1 MQFFV
6 SRKGQRLGP
15 YSIFRITELLDDGEL
30 SPDDL
35 GWHQGRDIWV
45 PLREIPALIP
55 AIETKRERDFLR
67 ESGKP
72 LDSGKAKRGRERGSG
87 SRTSDSDDQTD
98 GGEADA
104 DADADAASSSDS
116 ATVAGIAPRPG
127 SPAAAKA
134 NAAGSSR
141 PITRFWARIFDF
153 LLVTVLVYAFFGPP
167 PMPDNIKNGSASFA
181 EIANPEFW
189 QSLRRAMETDAA
201 QHLAHIQQIALVL
214 WVLLEGYL
222 LHRFG
227 TTPGKALFGIRVTQV
242 NGSRLGLQQSMLRAF
257 FVWFIGVGMWWPF
270 VTLATLAFSLWSL
283 LARGSTIWDRQLATR
298 VQQGKLSIARIALA
312 FVAFVFILLIQQTIV
327 SRG

>member
-6 SRKGQRLGP
+6 TRKGQRLGP

-55 AIETKRERDFLR
+55 AIESKRERDFLR

-72 LDSGKAKRGRERGSG
+72 LDSKKIKRGRGSIKKHG
-87 SRTSDSDDQTD
+87 DDEIDDDDGTDANSDD
-98 GGEADA
+98 EADTGYA
-104 DADADAASSSDS
+104 GDS
-116 ATVAGIAPRPG
+116 ATAAGIAPRPG
-127 SPAAAKA
+127 SPATAKA
-134 NAAGSSR
+134 YAAGSSR
-141 PITRFWARIFDF
+141 PISRFWARIFDF

-189 QSLRRAMETDAA
+189 QSLRRAMETEAA

-283 LARGSTIWDRQLATR
+283 LARGSTLWDRQLATR
-298 VQQGKLSIARIALA
+298 VQQGKLSIPRIALT
-312 FVAFVFILLIQQTIV
+312 FVAFVFILLIQQAIV